1 MIENMADTPFG
12 EDFKY
17 FKEEITQDPDK
28 PFFMANE
35 ELAETFF
42 NELEKDYPGSRIFY
56 RDKEQVICMTSESR
70 LELVRIL
77 ERQNEK
83 KEEGIRKNKKLIED
97 ILKQN

>member
-1 MIENMADTPFG
+1 MSYTLQGDEYDYIKD
-12 EDFKY
+12 
-17 FKEEITQDPDK
+17 EIRQDPDK
-28 PFFMANE
+28 PYFMANE
-35 ELAETFF
+35 ERAAAFF
-42 NELEKDYPGSRIFY
+42 EEFKKECPESCIFY